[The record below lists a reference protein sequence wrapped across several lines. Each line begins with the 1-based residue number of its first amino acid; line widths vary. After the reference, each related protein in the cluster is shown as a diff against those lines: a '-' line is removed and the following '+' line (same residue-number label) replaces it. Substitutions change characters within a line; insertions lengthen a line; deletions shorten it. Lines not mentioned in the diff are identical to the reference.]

1 MSATFTRRR
10 LLALAAAAGIG
21 AAAWRLADD
30 GVADSP
36 EARLAAVLGDRDA
49 ARSVGERY
57 LAGRPGERDEQALLR
72 LLRPLGDPE
81 LLARDELGTRVR
93 RAVREDFAQGR
104 VVLVDGW
111 YLSETEAR
119 LCALTTFV

>member
-1 MSATFTRRR
+1 
-10 LLALAAAAGIG
+10 
-21 AAAWRLADD
+21 
-30 GVADSP
+30 
-36 EARLAAVLGDRDA
+36 VLGDRDA
-49 ARSVGERY
+49 ARSVGKRY
-57 LAGRPGERDEQALLR
+57 LATRPGERDERTLLR

-81 LLARDELGTRVR
+81 VLARDELGTRVR
-93 RAVREDFAQGR
+93 RAVRDDFTDGR